1 MPKRF
6 IILGFAI
13 GFFTLTTLFS
23 QENKGCI
30 SEKMLVDLQ
39 KSFQNTASDK
49 AILNAIANNDINKL
63 ALNLS
68 NSDLND
74 TYFSHKVKTKGITN
88 QKSSGRCWMFSGMNI
103 LRAKF
108 IAKYNPEKFEFSQ
121 NYLFFWDQLEKSNLF
136 LQAVIDTRNKD
147 FNDKTVEWLFKNP
160 IGDGGQFT
168 GMIDLVTKYGLV
180 PKEAMPETNS
190 SENTTRMTNLISLK
204 LREYGLELR
213 EKATQK
219 GMKEDAL
226 IQRKTEML
234 TNIYRMLALNL
245 GVPPTTF
252 TWTLKDANGKPVS
265 TKEYTPK
272 SFYQEFVN
280 EDLSTYIMFM
290 NDPTREYY
298 KVYEIEYDRHMYDG
312 LNWKYINLPIDDIKE
327 MAMQS
332 IKDSTAL
339 YFSCDVGKYY
349 NRDNGTLDLNNFDY
363 ESLMGITFGMNKKQ
377 RIQSF
382 ASSSS
387 HAMTLCGVDINKN
400 GKPLKWLLENS
411 WGLTGYN
418 GYLIMTD
425 DWFNEYMFRLVVE
438 QKYVKKEILDLLK
451 TESVKLPPWDPM
463 FALEE

>member
-39 KSFQNTASDK
+39 KSFQNTTSDK

-213 EKATQK
+213 EKAAQK
-219 GMKEDAL
+219 EMKEDAL
-226 IQRKTEML
+226 ILRKTEML

-252 TWTLKDANGKPVS
+252 TWTLKDANGIPVS

>member
-39 KSFQNTASDK
+39 KSFQNTTSDK

-213 EKATQK
+213 EKAAQK
-219 GMKEDAL
+219 EMKEDAL
-226 IQRKTEML
+226 ILRKTEML

>member
-1 MPKRF
+1 MPKRI
-6 IILGFAI
+6 IILGFPI
-13 GFFTLTTLFS
+13 VFFSIITLFS
-23 QENKGCI
+23 QENKGSI
-30 SEKMLVDLQ
+30 SEKMLVNLQ
-39 KSFQNTASDK
+39 NSFQYTGSDK

-68 NSDLND
+68 NSNLND

-88 QKSSGRCWMFSGMNI
+88 QKSSGRCWMFSGMNL
-103 LRAKF
+103 LRAKV
-108 IAKYNPEKFEFSQ
+108 IAKYNLEKFEFSQ

-147 FNDKTVEWLFKNP
+147 YNDKTVEWLFKNP

-180 PKEAMPETNS
+180 PKEVMPETYS
-190 SENTTRMTNLISLK
+190 SENTARMSNLISLK

-213 EKATQK
+213 EKASQE
-219 GMKEDAL
+219 GMTEEVL
-226 IQRKTEML
+226 MQRKNEML

-245 GVPPTTF
+245 GVPPTSF
-252 TWTLKDANGKPVS
+252 SWTLNDANGKPVS

-272 SFYQEFVN
+272 SFYKEFVN
-280 EDLSTYIMFM
+280 EDLTTYIMFM

-312 LNWKYINLPIDDIKE
+312 LNWKYINLPIEDIKE
-327 MAMQS
+327 MAIKS

-339 YFSCDVGKYY
+339 YFSCDVGKFY
-349 NRDNGTLDLNNFDY
+349 NRENGTLDLHNFDY
-363 ESLMGITFGMNKKQ
+363 ESLMGIPFGMNKKQ
-377 RIQSF
+377 RIQTF

-387 HAMTLCGVDINKN
+387 HAMTLCGVDLDKN
-400 GKPLKWLLENS
+400 NKPLKWLLENS

-425 DWFNEYMFRLVVE
+425 DWFNEYMFRIVVE
-438 QKYVKKEILDLLK
+438 QKYVKKEILNLLK
-451 TESVKLPPWDPM
+451 TESIKLPPWDPM

>member
-1 MPKRF
+1 
-6 IILGFAI
+6 
-13 GFFTLTTLFS
+13 
-23 QENKGCI
+23 
-30 SEKMLVDLQ
+30 
-39 KSFQNTASDK
+39 
-49 AILNAIANNDINKL
+49 
-63 ALNLS
+63 
-68 NSDLND
+68 
-74 TYFSHKVKTKGITN
+74 
-88 QKSSGRCWMFSGMNI
+88 
-103 LRAKF
+103 
-108 IAKYNPEKFEFSQ
+108 
-121 NYLFFWDQLEKSNLF
+121 
-136 LQAVIDTRNKD
+136 
-147 FNDKTVEWLFKNP
+147 
-160 IGDGGQFT
+160 
-168 GMIDLVTKYGLV
+168 
-180 PKEAMPETNS
+180 
-190 SENTTRMTNLISLK
+190 
-204 LREYGLELR
+204 
-213 EKATQK
+213 
-219 GMKEDAL
+219 
-226 IQRKTEML
+226 
-234 TNIYRMLALNL
+234 
-245 GVPPTTF
+245 
-252 TWTLKDANGKPVS
+252 
-265 TKEYTPK
+265 
-272 SFYQEFVN
+272 
-280 EDLSTYIMFM
+280 M

-387 HAMTLCGVDINKN
+387 HAMTFCGVDINKN